1 MRPSKARDGLALC
14 LGVVLLCSLVQAVG
28 AAKGD
33 VLIFPGLGE
42 ILRALWDMLGD
53 AKTWK
58 MIGVT
63 MRHVVTAMLISSAG
77 GVMLGLAMGLSR
89 FVRQMMKPVMALLRT
104 IPMIV
109 LIVVVMVLTSY
120 DRVPVVASV
129 LVLIPMIAEAT
140 SEGCQHIDRELLDV
154 YRINSGLNL
163 RVLWRVHL
171 PLMSGYLS
179 QAWVNA
185 AGMAVKLAVSA
196 EYLVQTKNSLGKVIN
211 SEFYFGDFQDVY
223 AYALIMILLVLLLS
237 ELPLALIRRLQK

>member
-63 MRHVVTAMLISSAG
+63 MRHVVTAMLISAAG

-140 SEGCQHIDRELLDV
+140 SEGCQRIPPHPLNGATVEYFSAVTRDRWLDMNEKPPATMDMTLREAPFRAIQAGRKRV
-154 YRINSGLNL
+154 EMRLCDEKRRMLRIG
-163 RVLWRVHL
+163 
-171 PLMSGYLS
+171 G
-179 QAWVNA
+179 
-185 AGMAVKLAVSA
+185 AGRFKA
-196 EYLVQTKNSLGKVIN
+196 
-211 SEFYFGDFQDVY
+211 
-223 AYALIMILLVLLLS
+223 
-237 ELPLALIRRLQK
+237 